1 LAAESASANVS
12 YGKPLFS
19 DIPDLQ
25 KDWPKSGAEGEGMLH
40 GGH

>member
-1 LAAESASANVS
+1 LAAESASTNVS

-19 DIPDLQ
+19 NILDLQ
-25 KDWPKSGAEGEGMLH
+25 KDCPKSVAEGEGMLH